1 MISLLHS
8 ALPER
13 SRAETLKE
21 LLIKVLSWPKDI
33 AAGNSH

>member
-8 ALPER
+8 ALPEC

-21 LLIKVLSWPKDI
+21 LLIKVLSRPKDI